1 MQWMNVLKKTKDK
14 NYRMFEI
21 SSKTLHVQ
29 ISAQGAELQSIV
41 NKENSLEYMW
51 SGDAAFWGKKSP
63 VLFPIVGGL
72 KNSTYQYQGI
82 NYQLGRHGFARERE
96 FIVNHHTANSIRF
109 SLVSDETTKE
119 VYPFDFVFSIEY
131 QVSGNQLTVKY
142 IVENIGSQIL
152 LFSVGA
158 HPAFKVPLVDGTT
171 YEDYH
176 LLFSEPETAGI
187 FPLSEDGLIEK
198 FTTPVLNNSN
208 SIPLTKALFA
218 KDALVFK
225 YLKSNYIG
233 ILNNKNTH
241 GLKLHYTDF
250 PFMGIWAAKNADFVC
265 IEPWCGIA
273 DSVDAT
279 GELSEKE
286 GINKLEAGKIFERA
300 WTVEV
305 F

>member
-1 MQWMNVLKKTKDK
+1 MSALKKTKDK
-14 NYRMFEI
+14 NNCMFEI
-21 SSKTLHVQ
+21 FNKTLSVQ
-29 ISAQGAELQSIV
+29 ISAQGAELQSIL

-51 SGDAAFWGKKSP
+51 SGDPEFWGKKSP

-72 KNSTYQYQGI
+72 KNGSYQHQGI
-82 NYQLGRHGFARERE
+82 HYQLGRHGFARERE
-96 FIVNHHTANSIRF
+96 FTVSSHTDECIRF

-131 QVSGNQLTVKY
+131 SVNSNRLTTKY
-142 IVENIGSQIL
+142 IVENIGRENL

-158 HPAFKVPLVDGTT
+158 HPAFKIPLVAGTT
-171 YEDYH
+171 YEDHY
-176 LLFSEPETAGI
+176 LIFSEQENIGI
-187 FPLSEDGLIEK
+187 YPLSDQGLIEK
-198 FTTPVLNNSN
+198 YTTSLLNNSDK
-208 SIPLTKALFA
+208 IPLTKELFA

-225 YLKSNYIG
+225 HLKSNYIG
-233 ILNNKNTH
+233 ILNNKNAH

-279 GELSEKE
+279 GELADKE
-286 GINKLEAGKIFERA
+286 GINLLAPGKSFERS

>member
-1 MQWMNVLKKTKDK
+1 
-14 NYRMFEI
+14 MFEI
-21 SSKTLHVQ
+21 SNNTISVQ
-29 ISAQGAELQSIV
+29 ISAQGAELQSII
-41 NKENSLEYMW
+41 NKENLLEYIW
-51 SGDAAFWGKKSP
+51 SGDPSFWGKKSP

-72 KNSTYQYQGI
+72 KNSSYQHQGI
-82 NYQLGRHGFARERE
+82 SFQLGRHGFARERE
-96 FIVNHHTANSIRF
+96 FTVHNKTEDSIRF

-119 VYPFDFVFSIEY
+119 VYPFDFIFSIEY
-131 QVSGNQLTVKY
+131 SVKNNQLTVKY
-142 IVENIGSQIL
+142 IVENIGVENL

-158 HPAFKVPLVDGTT
+158 HPAFKTPLVAGTT
-171 YEDYH
+171 YEDYY
-176 LLFSEPETAGI
+176 LLFSEHETAGI
-187 FPLSEDGLIEK
+187 YPLSSEGLIEN
-198 FTTPVLNNSN
+198 FTTPLLNNSN
-208 SIPLTKALFA
+208 SITLTKDLFA

-225 YLKSNYIG
+225 HLKSNYIG
-233 ILNNKNTH
+233 ILNNKNSH

-286 GINKLEAGKIFERA
+286 GINQLSPTQIFERA

>member
-1 MQWMNVLKKTKDK
+1 
-14 NYRMFEI
+14 MFEI
-21 SSKTLHVQ
+21 SNKILTVK

-51 SGDAAFWGKKSP
+51 SGDPAFWGKKSP

-72 KNSTYQYQGI
+72 KGATYQHQGI
-82 NYQLGRHGFARERE
+82 AYHLGRHGFARERE
-96 FIVNHHTANSIRF
+96 FTISSHSEDTIRF

-131 QVSGNQLTVKY
+131 SLKNNQLTVKY
-142 IVENIGSQIL
+142 HVENIGFENL

-171 YEDYH
+171 YEDYQ
-176 LLFSEPETAGI
+176 LIFSEKENVGI
-187 FPLSEDGLIEK
+187 YPLSPEGLIEK
-198 FTTPVLNNSN
+198 DTIPFLNNSN
-208 SIPLTKALFA
+208 SIPLNKELFA

-225 YLKSNYIG
+225 HLKSNYIG
-233 ILNNKNTH
+233 ILNNKNAH
-241 GLKLHYTDF
+241 GLKLHFTNF
-250 PFMGIWAAKNADFVC
+250 PFMGIWAAKSANFVC

-273 DSVDAT
+273 DSVDAS
-279 GELSEKE
+279 GELSDKE
-286 GINKLEAGKIFERA
+286 GINKLSPNQSFERA
-300 WTVEV
+300 WSVEV

>member
-1 MQWMNVLKKTKDK
+1 
-14 NYRMFEI
+14 MFEI
-21 SSKTLHVQ
+21 SNKILTVQ
-29 ISAQGAELQSIV
+29 ISAAGAELQSII
-41 NKENSLEYMW
+41 NKDNSLEYMW
-51 SGDAAFWGKKSP
+51 SGDPAFWGKKSP

-72 KNSTYQYQGI
+72 KNGSYQHQGI
-82 NYQLGRHGFARERE
+82 TYQLGRHGFARERVFTVRSHSTE
-96 FIVNHHTANSIRF
+96 SIRF

-131 QVSGNQLTVKY
+131 SLINNRLMVTY
-142 IVENIGSQIL
+142 TVENIGDETL

-158 HPAFKVPLVDGTT
+158 HPAFKVPIVDGTY
-171 YEDYH
+171 YEDYR
-176 LLFSEPETAGI
+176 LVFSANETAGI
-187 FPLSEDGLIEK
+187 YPLSVDGLIEK
-198 FTTPVLNNSN
+198 YTEPLLNNSN

-225 YLKSNYIG
+225 ELKSDFIG
-233 ILNNKNTH
+233 ILNHKNQH
-241 GLKLHYTDF
+241 GLKLHYTNF

-273 DSVDAT
+273 DSVDAS
-279 GELSEKE
+279 GELTEKE
-286 GINKLEAGKIFERA
+286 GINQLAPAEIFERS

>member
-1 MQWMNVLKKTKDK
+1 MQLMNVSKKTKDK
-14 NYRMFEI
+14 TYYMFEI
-21 SSKTLHVQ
+21 SNEIISVQ
-29 ISAQGAELQSIV
+29 ISTAGAELQSIV

-51 SGDAAFWGKKSP
+51 SGDPEFWGKKSP

-72 KNSTYQYQGI
+72 KNGSYQHQGI
-82 NYQLGRHGFARERE
+82 VYQLGRHGFARERE
-96 FIVNHHTANSIRF
+96 FTVSNHSEDCIRF

-131 QVSGNQLTVKY
+131 SVRGNRLTVKY
-142 IVENIGSQIL
+142 IVENIGLEIL

-158 HPAFKVPLVDGTT
+158 HPAFKIPLVDGTT

-176 LLFSEPETAGI
+176 LIFSTQENEGI
-187 FPLSEDGLIEK
+187 YPLSAEGLTEK
-198 FTTPVLNNSN
+198 YTTPLLNNSN
-208 SIPLTKALFA
+208 SIPLTKELFA

-225 YLKSNYIG
+225 NLQSNYIG

-241 GLKLHYTDF
+241 GLKLHYTNF
-250 PFMGIWAAKNADFVC
+250 PFMGIWAAKNANFVC

-273 DSVDAT
+273 DSVDAS
-279 GELSEKE
+279 GELAEKE
-286 GINKLEAGKIFERA
+286 GINQLAPNKCFERA

>member
-1 MQWMNVLKKTKDK
+1 
-14 NYRMFEI
+14 MFEI
-21 SSKTLHVQ
+21 SNQSLTVQ
-29 ISAQGAELQSIV
+29 ISAAGAELQSIV
-41 NKENSLEYMW
+41 SKENSLEYIW
-51 SGDAAFWGKKSP
+51 SADPAFWSKKSP

-72 KNSTYQYQGI
+72 KNGSYQHQGI
-82 NYQLGRHGFARERE
+82 SYQLGRHGFARDRV
-96 FIVNHHTANSIRF
+96 FTVRSHSTDTIRF

-131 QVSGNQLTVKY
+131 SLIGNRLSVKY
-142 IVENIGSQIL
+142 IVENIGDETL

-171 YEDYH
+171 YEDYQ
-176 LLFSEPETAGI
+176 LVFSTKETVGI
-187 FPLSEDGLIEK
+187 YPLSSEGLIEK
-198 FTTPVLNNSN
+198 YTEPILHNSN
-208 SIPLTKALFA
+208 SIPLTKELFA

-225 YLKSNYIG
+225 DLKSNFIG
-233 ILNNKNTH
+233 ILNNKNKH

-273 DSVDAT
+273 DSVDAS
-279 GELSEKE
+279 GELAEKE
-286 GINKLEAGKIFERA
+286 GINQLAPSKSFERT

>member
-1 MQWMNVLKKTKDK
+1 
-14 NYRMFEI
+14 MFKI
-21 SSKTLHVQ
+21 SNPLLTVQ
-29 ISAQGAELQSIV
+29 ISADGAELQSIV
-41 NKENSLEYMW
+41 SNINSLEYMW
-51 SGDAAFWGKKSP
+51 SGDPAFWGKKSP

-72 KNSTYQYQGI
+72 KNGTYQHEGI
-82 NYQLGRHGFARERE
+82 RYQLGRHGFARERE
-96 FIVNHHTANSIRF
+96 FTVSYHSDDCICF

-131 QVSGNQLTVKY
+131 RVIGNQLSVKY
-142 IVENIGSQIL
+142 IVENIGNENL

-158 HPAFKVPLVDGTT
+158 HPAFKIPLVDGTT

-176 LLFSEPETAGI
+176 LIFSSNETAGI
-187 FPLSEDGLIEK
+187 YPLSTEGLIEK
-198 FTTPVLNNSN
+198 HSTVLLNNNN
-208 SIPLTKALFA
+208 SIALTKDLFA

-225 YLKSNYIG
+225 HLKSNYIG

-241 GLKLHYTDF
+241 GLKLHFTDF
-250 PFMGIWAAKNADFVC
+250 PFMGIWAAKNANFVC

-273 DSVDAT
+273 DSVDAS
-279 GELSEKE
+279 GELAEKE
-286 GINKLEAGKIFERA
+286 GINQLGPGCHFERT

>member
-1 MQWMNVLKKTKDK
+1 
-14 NYRMFEI
+14 MFEI
-21 SSKTLHVQ
+21 SNQSLIVQ
-29 ISAQGAELQSIV
+29 ISATGAEIQSIIS
-41 NKENSLEYMW
+41 KDTSLEYMW
-51 SGDAAFWGKKSP
+51 SGDASFWGKKSP

-72 KNSTYQYQGI
+72 KNGSYQYQGI
-82 NYQLGRHGFARERE
+82 HYQLGRHGFARERE
-96 FIVNHHTANSIRF
+96 FTVSKQSTESIRF
-109 SLVSDETTKE
+109 SLVSDETTKD

-131 QVSGNQLTVKY
+131 TVSKNLLTVQY
-142 IVENIGSQIL
+142 IVENIGDDVL

-158 HPAFKVPLVDGTT
+158 HPAFKVPVVDGTT
-171 YEDYH
+171 YEDHY
-176 LLFSEPETAGI
+176 LVFSDHENAGI
-187 FPLSEDGLIEK
+187 FPLSAEGLIEK
-198 FTTPVLNNSN
+198 DTIPLLSN
-208 SIPLTKALFA
+208 AITIPLTKELFA

-225 YLKSNYIG
+225 HLKSNYIG

-250 PFMGIWAAKNADFVC
+250 PFMGIWAAKNANFVC

-279 GELSEKE
+279 GDLPKKE
-286 GINKLEAGKIFERA
+286 GINLLAPGKIFERA

>member
-1 MQWMNVLKKTKDK
+1 
-14 NYRMFEI
+14 MFEI
-21 SSKTLHVQ
+21 SNETLTVQ
-29 ISAQGAELQSIV
+29 ISAAGAELQSII
-41 NKENSLEYMW
+41 NKNNSLEYMW
-51 SGDAAFWGKKSP
+51 SGDPAFWGKKSP

-72 KNSTYQYQGI
+72 KNGSYQHQGI
-82 NYQLGRHGFARERE
+82 TYQLGRHGFARERE
-96 FIVNHHTANSIRF
+96 FTVHSHSTESIRF

-131 QVSGNQLTVKY
+131 SLSDNKLTVKY
-142 IVENIGSQIL
+142 IVENIGRENL

-158 HPAFKVPLVDGTT
+158 HPAFKVPLVDGTN

-176 LLFSEPETAGI
+176 LIFSDKETVGI
-187 FPLSEDGLIEK
+187 YPLSPDGLIEK
-198 FTTPVLNNSN
+198 NTEPLLNNSN

-225 YLKSNYIG
+225 ELRSDYIG
-233 ILNNKNTH
+233 ILNHKNTH
-241 GLKLHYTDF
+241 GLKLHYSEF

-273 DSVDAT
+273 DSVDTT
-279 GELSEKE
+279 GELAAKE
-286 GINKLEAGKIFERA
+286 GINKLAPKDIFERA

>member
-1 MQWMNVLKKTKDK
+1 
-14 NYRMFEI
+14 
-21 SSKTLHVQ
+21 
-29 ISAQGAELQSIV
+29 
-41 NKENSLEYMW
+41 MW
-51 SGDAAFWGKKSP
+51 SGDPAFWGKKSP

-72 KNSTYQYQGI
+72 KNSTYQHQGI
-82 NYQLGRHGFARERE
+82 SYKLGRHGFARERE
-96 FIVNHHTANSIRF
+96 FTVSKQTEESICF

-131 QVSGNQLTVKY
+131 TVSKNLLTVKY
-142 IVENIGSQIL
+142 IVENIGEGNL

-158 HPAFKVPLVDGTT
+158 HPAFKIPLIDGTT

-176 LLFSEPETAGI
+176 LIFSDHENAGI
-187 FPLSEDGLIEK
+187 FPLSEDGLLEK
-198 FTTPVLNNSN
+198 IATPLLINSN
-208 SIPLTKALFA
+208 NIPLSKALFA

-225 YLKSNYIG
+225 HLKSHSIG
-233 ILNNKNTH
+233 ILNNKNSH

-279 GELSEKE
+279 GELSGKE
-286 GINKLEAGKIFERA
+286 GINILASKQSFERA